1 MMPERSTQPTI
12 RRSPNARSNL
22 ERPLND
28 ETLRRPL
35 CARSCAGRTDLTT
48 GTSVAG
54 MEPLHLVVVANLV
67 STLVLTGII
76 WTVQLVHYPLMALVG
91 RDAFVSYEASH
102 SPRMAAVVV
111 LPWTVQGI
119 TTAWLLVERPA
130 AVGAPLVW
138 SGAVAAA
145 LTVIVTVAW
154 SVPAHERLARGFDE
168 RVHAR
173 LVQTNWLRT
182 VAWTTHATIAALI
195 AVRTFGGDG
204 P

>member
-1 MMPERSTQPTI
+1 MMPEHSPHPTI

-22 ERPLND
+22 ERPLKQGKA
-28 ETLRRPL
+28 RRATS
-35 CARSCAGRTDLTT
+35 ARSCAGPLDHVP
-48 GTSVAG
+48 GTSVTG
-54 MEPLHLVVVANLV
+54 MEPLHVVVAANLV

-91 RDAFVSYEASH
+91 REDFVSYEAAH
-102 SPRMAAVVV
+102 APRMAAVVV

-130 AVGAPLVW
+130 DVGAALVW
-138 SGAVAAA
+138 SGALAAA
-145 LTVIVTVAW
+145 LTVLVTVTS
-154 SVPAHERLARGFDE
+154 SVPAHARLARGFDE
-168 RVHAR
+168 RVHAW
-173 LVQTNWLRT
+173 LVRTNWLRT